1 MISIN
6 VLFLISKL
14 TEFFQF
20 FLVYAKKEVLL
31 KFNVSKVLIK
41 FLTAQFTQVLTSPE
55 KTFMADDIDLNFKV
69 NISTKCP

>member
-31 KFNVSKVLIK
+31 KFNVFKVLIK
-41 FLTAQFTQVLTSPE
+41 FLTAQFTQVLTSTE